1 MQSPFYGILDPHYH
15 RLRKPTRRNVGYST
29 AENQKLSIQTSCGE
43 IDNSGP
49 VNKENHCVH

>member
-15 RLRKPTRRNVGYST
+15 NLRKPTRRNVGYST
-29 AENQKLSIQTSCGE
+29 AENQKLPIQTRE